1 MPTPRKTPVISAE
14 SLFVSRQTTGQAY
27 GVGEETVLEFE
38 RRGWLTKIKI
48 PSLRCVRHDWQ
59 EVKALAERLRR
70 GELS

>member
-14 SLFVSRQTTGQAY
+14 PLFVSRQTTAHAY

-48 PSLRCVRHDWQ
+48 PGLRCIRHDWQ

-70 GELS
+70 RGVS